1 MFELLVILFLGI
13 IATCMIVFPII
24 YLVQKH
30 KQHRELIEVLRNKKA
45 ED

>member
-1 MFELLVILFLGI
+1 MFQILELLFLGI

-24 YLVQKH
+24 YLVQKN
-30 KQHRELIEVLRNKKA
+30 KQHKELIQILKNKA

>member
-1 MFELLVILFLGI
+1 MFELLVIFFLGI
-13 IATCMIVFPII
+13 IAACTITFPII

-30 KQHRELIEVLRNKKA
+30 KQHKELIEILKKP

>member
-1 MFELLVILFLGI
+1 MFEFLVILFLGI
-13 IATCMIVFPII
+13 IAVCSITFPII

-30 KQHRELIEVLRNKKA
+30 KQHKELIQILKKP